1 MRFAG
6 ATFEKGKPRGRLH
19 TEGYATLHNAD
30 GGRYLIDPK
39 LIPVYTPGPASVYA
53 AARPFLPP
61 SHIVLQP
68 FAMVSDGGV
77 RTCVPKRLYDAFTA
91 AFSEEY
97 LGALYT
103 LGSCGSPYT
112 NWVYNYSGRRAD
124 NLIRA
129 VSAAVPA
136 SRLRLFPF
144 WVRPS

>member
-1 MRFAG
+1 MSTALRLRFRAG
-6 ATFEKGKPRGRLH
+6 VTSQ
-19 TEGYATLHNAD
+19 TLGSGVTVFVH
-30 GGRYLIDPK
+30 R
-39 LIPVYTPGPASVYA
+39 GPASVYA

-97 LGALYT
+97 LGSLYT

-129 VSAAVPA
+129 VAAAVPA